1 MWRVRHDPADWNGRP
16 IMRFGAR
23 DRVAAS
29 FVVACLASGAFGC
42 ATTTGT
48 TVSGTVGYRG
58 EKARVAVVFSDHDRG
73 LIRDYYGKHRKS
85 LPPGL
90 AKKEE
95 LPPGLKKQ
103 VQRNGHLPPGLEGD
117 RLPRELEKQLAHL
130 PEGHIRLRVG
140 ADIVLMDGK
149 SRLILDVM
157 KDVAL

>member
-1 MWRVRHDPADWNGRP
+1 
-16 IMRFGAR
+16 MRFGAR
-23 DRVAAS
+23 DRVVLC
-29 FVVACLASGAFGC
+29 FVVAGLASGVLGC
-42 ATTTGT
+42 ATTSGT

-58 EKARVAVVFSDHDRG
+58 ESARVAVVFSDHDRG
-73 LIRDYYGKHRKS
+73 LIRDYYGKRRKS

-103 VQRNGHLPPGLEGD
+103 VERNGHLPPGLEGA
-117 RLPRELEKQLAHL
+117 RLPRELENQLADI

-140 ADIVLMDGK
+140 ADVVLMDGK
-149 SRLILDVM
+149 SRLILDVI